1 MLKMWYT
8 QRNLFE
14 ANQMQL
20 NWIFQTANISQFTFW
35 NVKMY
40 DT

>member
-20 NWIFQTANISQFTFW
+20 NWSFQTANISQFTFW
-35 NVKMY
+35 YGKMY